1 MDKTEL
7 FINKAIKIH
16 SEKYDYSKVEYLNA
30 KTKVTIICKLHGE
43 FKQTPDKHLQGGC
56 KICGIIKC
64 SNNRKSNTKEF
75 IEKAIKTHGD
85 KYDYSIVDYINS
97 KTKVTI
103 ICKDH
108 GIFEQTPH
116 NHLTGYA
123 CSKCKRVQLLTTKEF
138 IEKTIKIHSEKYDY
152 SKVEYL
158 NAKTKVTIICKEHG
172 AFEQL
177 PSGHL
182 SGKNCIKCKR
192 VQLLTTKEFIEKAIK
207 THGDKYDYTKVN
219 YINSKT
225 KVTIICKKH
234 GAFEQLPSGHLG
246 GKNCIKCKGVQL
258 STTKEFIEKA
268 IKTHGNKYDY
278 SLVNYINNST
288 NIIITC
294 KIHGEFKQTP
304 ANHLKGKN
312 CSKCSNVY
320 KMNTS
325 EFIEKSIQLYG
336 DKFDYS
342 DVKYIKM
349 KSHINIIC
357 KEHGKFQQTP
367 DAFLRGYN
375 GCIKCSNIGYSKP
388 QIQWLEFLEIYYN
401 IYIQHMGNSN
411 QEYKIKNTKWKADG
425 YCKETNT
432 IFEYHGNYFHGNP
445 KIFNPEDINTLC
457 KATYGDLYKKTLER
471 EQKIKD
477 LGYNLEVM
485 WESDWNKINKSVTK
499 LQQKIKK
506 YLTKY

>member
-7 FINKAIKIH
+7 FIEKAIKKH
-16 SEKYDYSKVEYLNA
+16 GDKYDYSLVNYINA

-43 FKQTPDKHLQGGC
+43 FEQTPDKHLQGGC
-56 KICGIIKC
+56 KICGICKC

-75 IEKAIKTHGD
+75 IEKAIKKHGD

-97 KTKVTI
+97 NSKIKI
-103 ICKDH
+103 ICKYH

-123 CSKCKRVQLLTTKEF
+123 CSKCGINILSTLFKKSQDIFIKES
-138 IEKTIKIHSEKYDY
+138 KALHGNKYDY
-152 SKVEYL
+152 SQVYYI
-158 NAKTKVTIICKEHG
+158 NNKTKVTIICKEHG

-182 SGKNCIKCKR
+182 DGR
-192 VQLLTTKEFIEKAIK
+192 
-207 THGDKYDYTKVN
+207 
-219 YINSKT
+219 
-225 KVTIICKKH
+225 
-234 GAFEQLPSGHLG
+234 
-246 GKNCIKCKGVQL
+246 NCIKCKGVQL
-258 STTKEFIEKA
+258 STTKEFIKKA
-268 IKTHGNKYDY
+268 IKIHSDKYDY
-278 SLVNYINNST
+278 TLVEYINST
-288 NIIITC
+288 KNIIIIC

-367 DAFLRGYN
+367 DAFLRVYN
-375 GCIKCSNIGYSKP
+375 GCIKCSNIGYSKS

-411 QEYKIKNTKWKADG
+411 QEHRIKNTRWKADG
-425 YCKETNT
+425 YCEDTNT
-432 IFEYHGNYFHGNP
+432 IYEYHGDFWHGNP
-445 KIFNPEDINTLC
+445 KCYLETDKNNISNKTMG
-457 KATYGDLYKKTLER
+457 YLYKKTLER

-485 WESDWNKINKSVTK
+485 WESDWNKINKSISI
-499 LQQKIKK
+499 LQQKIKNSLIK
-506 YLTKY
+506 Y